1 METGHENRNGE
12 GKTIMKPWFF
22 ALLGLGAVIG
32 LIPFALDHDQTLLF
46 FGFVFGFFS
55 SIPVHLLIIAARKQ
69 KSVVADGDDWRRRL
83 DEDFDDSEYVMAKPA
98 KPQTPIVVM
107 RRESSGCVWEIVED
121 NR

>member
-1 METGHENRNGE
+1 
-12 GKTIMKPWFF
+12 MKPWFF
-22 ALLGLGAVIG
+22 ALLGLGVVIG
-32 LIPFALDHDQTLLF
+32 LIPFALTHDQMLLF

-55 SIPVHLLIIAARKQ
+55 SIPVHLLIIAVRKT
-69 KSVVADGDDWRRRL
+69 KSVVADSDDWRRQL

-98 KPQTPIVVM
+98 KPQAPIVVM